1 MDKFDR
7 QIVALLAQDARM
19 AVSSIARQINLSRSA
34 TQERIRQLELRGIL
48 AGYHAKVVDPDSGE
62 PICAY
67 FEVHTHDTDW
77 TDYAGLIGCIPE
89 VRTCQFISGHIDL
102 IVYAQVSR
110 MSRLDAIRDELE
122 RLPGVTMVRTHMVM
136 KTLFDR

>member
-7 QIVALLAQDARM
+7 QIVALLAQNARM
-19 AVSSIARQINLSRSA
+19 AVSSIARQISLSRSA

-48 AGYHAKVVDPDSGE
+48 AGYHAKVVDPERGE
-62 PICAY
+62 SICVY
-67 FEVHTHDTDW
+67 FEVHSHDTEW
-77 TDYAGLIGCIPE
+77 TDYDDLIGRIPE
-89 VRTCQFISGHIDL
+89 VRTCQFISGHID
-102 IVYAQVSR
+102 IIIYAQVSR

-136 KTLFDR
+136 KTLFER